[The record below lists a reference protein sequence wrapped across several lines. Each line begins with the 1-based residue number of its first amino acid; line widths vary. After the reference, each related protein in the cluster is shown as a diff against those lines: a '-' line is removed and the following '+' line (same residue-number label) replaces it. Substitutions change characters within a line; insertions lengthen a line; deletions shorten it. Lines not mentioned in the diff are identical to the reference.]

1 MHNNIYILA
10 FSKKFIQKKLIY
22 FSGMSFQNSNIVRTR
37 AQSKIN
43 EQHFL
48 FSNSNS
54 FNRYVQ
60 NFNEEEIV
68 HSIVR
73 IRSDKI

>member
-1 MHNNIYILA
+1 
-10 FSKKFIQKKLIY
+10 
-22 FSGMSFQNSNIVRTR
+22 MSFQNSNIVRTL
-37 AQSKIN
+37 AQSKTN
-43 EQHFL
+43 EQNFL

-73 IRSDKI
+73 SDKI